1 MKLKNLILAFCLF
14 SMLSNSFGQ
23 QKESDAITS
32 AIKAG
37 NAAILAQ
44 YFINNLD
51 LTLLDEDDVF
61 SKSQAEA
68 MLNSFFAKNTPKS
81 ISIDHQGTSKLQD
94 HYTIGTISTTKGKY
108 RFTFFL
114 KKMEEKYLIKQLRI
128 ETSN

>member
-32 AIKAG
+32 ALKSGDAS
-37 NAAILAQ
+37 ILSQ
-44 YFINNLD
+44 FFINNLD

-61 SKSQAEA
+61 SKSQAET
-68 MLNSFFAKNTPKS
+68 MLNNFFAKNTPKS

-114 KKMEEKYLIKQLRI
+114 KKMDDKYLIKQLRI
-128 ETSN
+128 ETAN